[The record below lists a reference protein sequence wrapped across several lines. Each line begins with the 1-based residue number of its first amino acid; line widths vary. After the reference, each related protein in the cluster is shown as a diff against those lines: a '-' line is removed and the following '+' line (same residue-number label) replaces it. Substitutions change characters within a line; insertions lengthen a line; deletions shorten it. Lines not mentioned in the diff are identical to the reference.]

1 MDRSSPRRAE
11 GVEDA
16 LRRTLQ
22 TAGRTVLFTGLAV
35 AAALCALLVFPTPF
49 LRSFGFGGVAVV
61 VVAMIGALFV
71 LPALLAL
78 IGTRIDALT
87 IRRRGRPVRA
97 LSAPSR
103 FWGRVGDLVYRK
115 PILTGIPVLAAL
127 ALMASPMPTAE
138 FSSPDDRVLREG
150 HDARAASDILR
161 EDFTGSNSAATV
173 GIVSSELD
181 LTELESYAQEASEIN
196 DVESVMAVTGTYVDG
211 QRVSDAPPGMDDQ
224 LESEDWYS
232 LRVNGPSD
240 GLSDPALDVVHE
252 LGDLP
257 QPGGEEVLCTGTSAR
272 FIDDTAAV
280 VDRLGLAAGLIAVTT
295 FVLVF
300 LFTGSVLL
308 PIKALLMNVLAL
320 SAVLG
325 VVTLVFQHGW
335 LSGFLGFTPGPP
347 DMSMPVLLFCI
358 AFGLSMDYELF
369 LIGRMKEMWEQ
380 TGSNRMAVVEGLA
393 HTGRITT
400 LAALVL
406 SVTFAILLDATL
418 VRAVLVPAFMRIAG
432 RANWWAPAP
441 LRWVHDRIGL
451 AEAPEDPHTG
461 PLARREPEEFG
472 DHITPPSARR
482 RRGRHVAD
490 TAPRHRKGP
499 W

>member
-1 MDRSSPRRAE
+1 MHEEVGGEASLVVLVRAPEGSQAADSADVGEEIAADLREHDGIESVHAFSDPGMADPLSSDDGRTGMVVAHIEGSEAE
-11 GVEDA
+11 QTEISTELVED
-16 LRRTLQ
+16 LTGKRGDGTE
-22 TAGRTVLFTGLAV
+22 VLV
-35 AAALCALLVFPTPF
+35 
-49 LRSFGFGGVAVV
+49 GG
-61 VVAMIGALFV
+61 
-71 LPALLAL
+71 
-78 IGTRIDALT
+78 
-87 IRRRGRPVRA
+87 
-97 LSAPSR
+97 SAPM
-103 FWGRVGDLVYRK
+103 
-115 PILTGIPVLAAL
+115 IA
-127 ALMASPMPTAE
+127 
-138 FSSPDDRVLREG
+138 
-150 HDARAASDILR
+150 
-161 EDFTGSNSAATV
+161 SNS
-173 GIVSSELD
+173 
-181 LTELESYAQEASEIN
+181 QQ
-196 DVESVMAVTGTYVDG
+196 VMKD
-211 QRVSDAPPGMDDQ
+211 
-224 LESEDWYS
+224 
-232 LRVNGPSD
+232 
-240 GLSDPALDVVHE
+240 
-252 LGDLP
+252 
-257 QPGGEEVLCTGTSAR
+257 
-272 FIDDTAAV
+272 
-280 VDRLGLAAGLIAVTT
+280 LGLAEGIAVPITL
-295 FVLVF
+295 VL
-300 LFTGSVLL
+300 LL

-335 LSGFLGFTPGPP
+335 LSGFLGCTPGPL

-358 AFGLSMDYELF
+358 AFGLSVDFELF
-369 LIGRMKEMWEQ
+369 LIGRMKELWEQ

-406 SVTFAILLDATL
+406 SVSFAAFGTSQVSFMQLFGLGTAFAILLDATL
-418 VRAVLVPAFMRIAG
+418 VRGVLVPAFMRIAG

>member
-1 MDRSSPRRAE
+1 M
-11 GVEDA
+11 GDA

-22 TAGRTVLFTGLAV
+22 TAGRTVLFTG
-35 AAALCALLVFPTPF
+35 
-49 LRSFGFGGVAVV
+49 SVV
-61 VVAMIGALFV
+61 
-71 LPALLAL
+71 
-78 IGTRIDALT
+78 
-87 IRRRGRPVRA
+87 
-97 LSAPSR
+97 
-103 FWGRVGDLVYRK
+103 
-115 PILTGIPVLAAL
+115 
-127 ALMASPMPTAE
+127 
-138 FSSPDDRVLREG
+138 
-150 HDARAASDILR
+150 
-161 EDFTGSNSAATV
+161 
-173 GIVSSELD
+173 
-181 LTELESYAQEASEIN
+181 
-196 DVESVMAVTGTYVDG
+196 
-211 QRVSDAPPGMDDQ
+211 
-224 LESEDWYS
+224 
-232 LRVNGPSD
+232 
-240 GLSDPALDVVHE
+240 
-252 LGDLP
+252 
-257 QPGGEEVLCTGTSAR
+257 
-272 FIDDTAAV
+272 
-280 VDRLGLAAGLIAVTT
+280 
-295 FVLVF
+295 
-300 LFTGSVLL
+300 L

-335 LSGFLGFTPGPP
+335 LSGFLGFTPGPL

-358 AFGLSMDYELF
+358 AFGLSVDYELF

-380 TGSNRMAVVEGLA
+380 TGSNRMVVVEGLA
-393 HTGRITT
+393 HTGHITT

-406 SVTFAILLDATL
+406 SVVFAILLDATL
-418 VRAVLVPAFMRIAG
+418 VRGVLVPAFMRIAG